1 MWSIVV
7 KCGQKWSNV
16 VRGTHRPLPRRTEKK
31 LRIFCCFSR
40 NAYLCS
46 EMDMNKKAVINRL
59 SSLKTPLMAVGVCQL
74 GLFGSTVRGENTAK
88 SDIDILID
96 FNVGQET
103 YLNYLN
109 ACNILQ
115 DAFGKA
121 KLDVVTKKG
130 LSPYIGENILN
141 EVEYV

>member
-1 MWSIVV
+1 
-7 KCGQKWSNV
+7 
-16 VRGTHRPLPRRTEKK
+16 
-31 LRIFCCFSR
+31 
-40 NAYLCS
+40 
-46 EMDMNKKAVINRL
+46 MNKKTVIKRL
-59 SSLKTPLMAVGVCQL
+59 SSLKSPLMAVGVCQL
-74 GLFGSTVRGENTAK
+74 GLFGSTVRGENTPQ

-96 FNVGQET
+96 FSLGQET

-115 DAFGKA
+115 DAFGKT

-130 LSPYIGENILN
+130 LSPYIGETIIN

>member
-1 MWSIVV
+1 M
-7 KCGQKWSNV
+7 
-16 VRGTHRPLPRRTEKK
+16 KK
-31 LRIFCCFSR
+31 
-40 NAYLCS
+40 
-46 EMDMNKKAVINRL
+46 KTVIKRL

-74 GLFGSTVRGENTAK
+74 GLFGSTVRGENTSK

-103 YLNYLN
+103 YLNFIN

-115 DAFGKA
+115 DAFGKT

-130 LSPYIGENILN
+130 LSPYIGKAILN